1 MTVKVD
7 ETGMLHLDKITLAQ
21 KTNFHNFFVRS
32 LLSLRSSDFSPGI
45 SFRGPPLAPKAI
57 GVARGPASRA
67 QSNRPVDSLN
77 RLRSMLWACLA
88 NPLALGVNRRRW
100 IERSMHQT
108 CRFKRI
114 FRCSVSRLYCID
126 LERRLRRGVPLRD
139 RRAPSLSEERPRG
152 ARVRL
157 RT

>member
-114 FRCSVSRLYCID
+114 NGTAYRESIASILRDAFGG
-126 LERRLRRGVPLRD
+126 ERRSRD
-139 RRAPSLSEERPRG
+139 GESPETKMFGRCPSL
-152 ARVRL
+152 
-157 RT
+157 